1 MFCLNQTFE
10 KIAFLLLFLLLS
22 CAIFFINEIAE
33 LSKLLDAYILFYET
47 QDVKE
52 DLAHL
57 FYQRHFVELE
67 FKSTRYQFNL
77 ESNANHFD
85 MNIL

>member
-22 CAIFFINEIAE
+22 CAIFFLNEIAE
-33 LSKLLDAYILFYET
+33 LSNLLDAYILFYEI

-52 DLAHL
+52 NRARL
-57 FYQRHFVELE
+57 FYQRHFVKLE
-67 FKSTRYQFNL
+67 FKSTRYEIN
-77 ESNANHFD
+77 
-85 MNIL
+85 

>member
-22 CAIFFINEIAE
+22 CAIFFLNEIAE

-52 DLAHL
+52 DRAHL

-67 FKSTRYQFNL
+67 FKSTRCKLNL
-77 ESNANHFD
+77 ES
-85 MNIL
+85 ILLLI